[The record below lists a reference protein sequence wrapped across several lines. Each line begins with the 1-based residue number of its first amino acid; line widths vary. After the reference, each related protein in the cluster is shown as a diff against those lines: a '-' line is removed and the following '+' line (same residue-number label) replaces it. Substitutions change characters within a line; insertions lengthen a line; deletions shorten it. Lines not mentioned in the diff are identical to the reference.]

1 MDQVKNSKLLHI
13 VLCLVACSQLFAQ
26 EVSSD
31 SIKKLNDEAFKL
43 ARSYSFGKALS
54 YSYLAIQYA
63 TNNEDDPSLA
73 YSYYILGSTYN
84 RMQYRD
90 KAKEY
95 YQKTLKIEEELD
107 NKRQIVLVYHDLVR
121 ISEKEN
127 NFEKAYGYLQKGY
140 EAAEASGD
148 LETILVLDWVKIIVL
163 QSEKKYEEVLL
174 LVDEME
180 VRVRKIKS
188 KKVMYTARINYLEFT
203 KGGAYYHLGDYEQ
216 AQKFLE
222 KHTTNEYTHAPNLA
236 TSYIQLAVIYKSK
249 GEVEKQRMAQ
259 LNYQKNLKKKLDE
272 DRDRL
277 QEELLANYSLH
288 KDQLTLDKLEEKN
301 NQKAIV
307 VNRFRVVLVIIILL
321 LIGCVT
327 LGTLIVKAI
336 YKKIRSNKLLRMK
349 HNKLEEAK
357 LKAEMTSKTKS
368 NFFSMMSHELRTPLY
383 AVTGI
388 THLLLEEDPKPSQ
401 QQYLKSL
408 KFSGDHLL
416 SLVNNILQ
424 ANKLEDNT
432 ITIGASTFNLKAN
445 INNIIKSFDLLIKDR
460 ENELHIAYDKEIP
473 ELLVGDSLKISQILI
488 NLVSNAIK
496 FTKGGT
502 IRLSVEMVEETAED
516 VKLHFCVQDTGIGI
530 PKEKQGKVFDM
541 FSQNEDAINE
551 EYQGSGLGLSIVKK
565 LLEVYDSEIHLE
577 SKVDVGTT
585 FTFDIHFPKAVEGV
599 DPNIEIY
606 LDDVDFSELKML
618 VVDDNRINQM
628 LTKKILSTKKI
639 TTDIVASGAE
649 AIENVKNNHYDLIL
663 MDIHMPEMDGY
674 EATIAIR
681 QFNQEVPIIAFT
693 AVSLDDSLPKIVNS
707 GMNDMILK
715 PFVAEQLFALIQK
728 YMK

>member
-13 VLCLVACSQLFAQ
+13 VLCLVACSQLFSQ

-31 SIKKLNDEAFKL
+31 SIIKLSNEAFSL
-43 ARSYSFGKALS
+43 SRSYSFGKALS

-63 TNNEDDPSLA
+63 TSNEDDASLA
-73 YSYYILGSTYN
+73 YSYHILGKTYDK
-84 RMQYRD
+84 MQYRD
-90 KAKEY
+90 KAKKY
-95 YQKTLKIEEELD
+95 YQKTLIIEEELD
-107 NKRQIVLVYHDLVR
+107 NKRQIVLVYHDLAR

-127 NFEKAYGYLQKGY
+127 DFEKGHLYLQKGY
-140 EAAEASGD
+140 EVAAASGD
-148 LETILVLDWVKIIVL
+148 LETILVLDWAKITIL
-163 QSEKKYEEVLL
+163 QSEKKYDELL
-174 LVDEME
+174 QHVNEME
-180 VRVRKIKS
+180 ARVQKIKTT
-188 KKVMYTARINYLEFT
+188 KAMRIARINYLEYT
-203 KGGAYYHLGDYEQ
+203 KGSTYYHLGDYEK

-222 KHTTNEYTHAPNLA
+222 KHTTNEYTHAANLA
-236 TSYIQLAVIYKSK
+236 TSYMQLAEIYKSK
-249 GEVEKQRMAQ
+249 GEIEKQRMAQ
-259 LNYQKNLKKKLDE
+259 LNYQENLKKQLDG
-272 DRDRL
+272 DRDRM
-277 QEELLANYSLH
+277 QEELLTNFSLR
-288 KDQLTLDKLEEKN
+288 KDQLKLDKLEEKN
-301 NQKAIV
+301 QQKTII
-307 VNRFRVVLVIIILL
+307 VNRFKMVLGIIILL
-321 LIGCVT
+321 LIGCLI

-388 THLLLEEDPKPSQ
+388 THLLLKEDPKPSQ

-445 INNIIKSFDLLIKDR
+445 IDNIIKSFDLLIKDR

-488 NLVSNAIK
+488 NLISNAIK
-496 FTKGGT
+496 FTKAGT
-502 IRLSVEMVEETAED
+502 IRLSVEMIDETAED

-530 PKEKQGKVFDM
+530 PKAKQEKVFEM
-541 FSQNEDAINE
+541 FSQNNDAINE

-565 LLEVYDSEIHLE
+565 LLEVYDSDIYLE

-585 FTFDIHFPKAVEGV
+585 FTFDIRFPKAIEGV
-599 DPNIEIY
+599 DPNIEVY
-606 LDDVDFSELKML
+606 LDEVDFSQLKML

-649 AIENVKNNHYDLIL
+649 AIEHVKRNQYDVIL

-674 EATIAIR
+674 EATKAIR
-681 QFNQEVPIIAFT
+681 KFNKEVPIIAFT
-693 AVSLDDSLPKIVNS
+693 AVSLDDSLPKIIDS

-715 PFVAEQLFALIQK
+715 PFIASQLFALIQK

>member
-1 MDQVKNSKLLHI
+1 MKNNKLLHI
-13 VLCLVACSQLFAQ
+13 VLCLFACSQLVAQ
-26 EVSSD
+26 EVSAD
-31 SIKKLNDEAFKL
+31 SIKKLNTKAFYL

-54 YSYLAIQYA
+54 YSYLAIQHA
-63 TNNEDDPSLA
+63 TRNEDDASLA
-73 YSYYILGSTYN
+73 QSYNVLGDTYSK
-84 RMQYRD
+84 MQYRN
-90 KAKEY
+90 KARKY
-95 YQKTLKIEEELD
+95 YEKALKIQQELD
-107 NKRQIVLVYHDLVR
+107 NKHEIVLSYHNLSN
-121 ISEKEN
+121 ISKNEKEYK
-127 NFEKAYGYLQKGY
+127 KAYQYLQKGY
-140 EAAEASGD
+140 KIAEASGNMED
-148 LETILVLDWVKIIVL
+148 VLVMDWVKIVL
-163 QSEKKYEEVLL
+163 LQEENNYEELLLFLDEMMVRVKNIKSEK
-174 LVDEME
+174 M
-180 VRVRKIKS
+180 
-188 KKVMYTARINYLEFT
+188 MYTVRINYLEYT
-203 KGGAYYHLGDYEQ
+203 KGDAYYHLRDFEK
-216 AQKFLE
+216 AQNFLE
-222 KHTTNEYTHAPNLA
+222 KHTTNEYVHVSDLA
-236 TSYIQLAVIYKSK
+236 KSYKQLAEIYKTK
-249 GEVEKQRMAQ
+249 GEVDKQRMAQ
-259 LNYQKNLKKKLDE
+259 LNYQENLKKKLDE
-272 DRDRL
+272 DQDL
-277 QEELLANYSLH
+277 VQKELLANYNLR
-288 KDQLTLDKLEEKN
+288 KDQLQLDELGEERNFQKSVSM
-301 NQKAIV
+301 NQFKAI
-307 VNRFRVVLVIIILL
+307 LVIIILL
-321 LIGCVT
+321 LIGCII
-327 LGTLIVKAI
+327 LGTLIIKTI
-336 YKKIRSNKLLRMK
+336 YKKIKSNKLLRLK

-388 THLLLEEDPKPSQ
+388 THLLLEENPKPSQ

-445 INNIIKSFDLLIKDR
+445 IDNIVKSFDLLIKDR
-460 ENELHIAYDKEIP
+460 ENELNIAYDKEIP

-488 NLVSNAIK
+488 NLISNAIK

-502 IRLSVEMVEETAED
+502 IRLSVEKVEETLGD
-516 VKLHFCVQDTGIGI
+516 VQLHFCVQDTGIGI
-530 PKEKQGKVFDM
+530 AKERQETVFEM
-541 FSQNEDAINE
+541 FSQNHEAINE

-565 LLEVYDSEIHLE
+565 LLEVYNSDIYLE
-577 SKVDVGTT
+577 SRENVGTT
-585 FTFDIHFPKAVEGV
+585 FTFDIRFPKAMEGV
-599 DPNIEIY
+599 EMNIEVH
-606 LDDVDFSELKML
+606 LDDVDFSQLKML
-618 VVDDNRINQM
+618 VVDDNKINQM

-649 AIENVKNNHYDLIL
+649 AIEIVKHNQYDVIL

-681 QFNQEVPIIAFT
+681 KFNKEVPIIAFT